1 MADDLRI
8 GSREKYQIE
17 DIFVENSPYTRA
29 VARDYILRHN
39 LIPYVCEGCGNKGI
53 WLDVPMALQLDHK
66 NGVNNDHRLENLHW
80 LCPNCHAITKTFA
93 GKNNKKEITLDE
105 VAKAI
110 EETGDFGAKNIC
122 LYLGRSLN
130 GSNINKVKL
139 LTYQLGYTD

>member
-1 MADDLRI
+1 
-8 GSREKYQIE
+8 
-17 DIFVENSPYTRA
+17 
-29 VARDYILRHN
+29 
-39 LIPYVCEGCGNKGI
+39 
-53 WLDVPMALQLDHK
+53 
-66 NGVNNDHRLENLHW
+66 LHW